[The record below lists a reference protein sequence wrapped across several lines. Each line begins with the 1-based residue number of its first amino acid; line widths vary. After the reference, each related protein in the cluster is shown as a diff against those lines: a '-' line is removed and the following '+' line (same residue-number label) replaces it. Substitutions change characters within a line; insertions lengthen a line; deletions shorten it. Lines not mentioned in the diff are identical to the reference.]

1 MAPYWRIC
9 YSTDRR
15 QAYSFDLNGDASW
28 KLSVVASPRN
38 HRYSRR
44 ISSRSPFPLL
54 GAACEHGE
62 IAVQLGPQLADNGRQ
77 HDAVNE
83 AAHDLGG
90 FGHGFGGVERLGEAP
105 DLATI
110 ELGEVGME
118 LQHRR
123 TLAGAKRVSVC
134 AFSCSSAV

>member
-1 MAPYWRIC
+1 MNQTSSACTARQFGKGGCAPPQPPIFAPDFQQISVPPPGR
-9 YSTDRR
+9 SVRARR
-15 QAYSFDLNGDASW
+15 
-28 KLSVVASPRN
+28 
-38 HRYSRR
+38 
-44 ISSRSPFPLL
+44 
-54 GAACEHGE
+54 
-62 IAVQLGPQLADNGRQ
+62 IAVQLGPQLGGNGRQ

>member
-1 MAPYWRIC
+1 M
-9 YSTDRR
+9 
-15 QAYSFDLNGDASW
+15 
-28 KLSVVASPRN
+28 VASPRN